1 MKRLFW
7 ALPIL
12 LLGISASAFADS
24 ITIGLSPNNG
34 SGDNFGFSL
43 IQPGFV
49 VGFEGGTPYG
59 FFNDPSAGLYFAN
72 PAVFRSATVAP
83 EPGTLGLMG
92 TGLISLFVLARKRFW
107 ANNQRTRAS

>member
-49 VGFEGGTPYG
+49 VEPDGFHDKGIPRPLAYG
-59 FFNDPSAGLYFAN
+59 I
-72 PAVFRSATVAP
+72 T
-83 EPGTLGLMG
+83 EP
-92 TGLISLFVLARKRFW
+92 TGLRVRRKCAAIAEDLAEYSVRLVQDHR
-107 ANNQRTRAS
+107 